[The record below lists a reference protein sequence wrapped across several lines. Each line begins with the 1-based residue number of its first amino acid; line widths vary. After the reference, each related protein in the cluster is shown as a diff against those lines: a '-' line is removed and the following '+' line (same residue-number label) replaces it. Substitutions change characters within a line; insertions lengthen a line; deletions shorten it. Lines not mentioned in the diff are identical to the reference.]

1 MEGSLKVSKSRPW
14 LICVLCCLI
23 FLFSNGAV
31 SSSFSTTL
39 MYIRDEFALSEA
51 QASMVTSMRSLTAS
65 FCLAILLFG
74 YNKLSVKAVI
84 IVALG
89 AAVAGFLVFAYAASY
104 TMLLVGSLLLGICYG
119 FAGVGVITP
128 IVRSWFVK
136 HRALALGLVTAS
148 TGFANVIFP
157 QIIRLLV
164 NGASLRVNFIVT
176 AIMFAVIAVVAII
189 FLKDDP
195 IKAGYYPLGGETLTE
210 TASDGGAKKEYVE
223 SSEYAPD
230 WRCHALMFVF
240 IFCVSGFNY
249 SAWSNFTLLFTG
261 AGWARDT
268 VTYFM
273 SICGFLLMVTKSGY
287 GAISDKFSVRKSG
300 WVFFLACFIAM
311 VMCGLFSGVQNLAV
325 MGVIFVIYCI
335 GGIFSGEA
343 DVAAAHVPDVAV
355 IEHADGDALGGVDG
369 GAAADGHHVVHA
381 LAASQLYALADE
393 AYPGIGHYAAQLYVL
408 KSRVLQ
414 AFADGI
420 QHARAVQ
427 VFAGA
432 VVHHNL
438 GGSVSLYQR
447 AQLFGS
453 AVAEHNLCVP
463 PELKI
468 MYHVRY
474 LHCAYSA
481 SRAPAGR
488 PFDIKITHLR
498 ASI

>member
-74 YNKLSVKAVI
+74 YSKLSVKAVI

-104 TMLLVGSLLLGICYG
+104 PMLLVGSLLLGICYG

-128 IVRSWFVK
+128 VVRSWFVK

-176 AIMFAVIAVVAII
+176 AIMFAAIAVVAII

-210 TASDGGAKKEYVE
+210 TASDGGAQKEYVE

-335 GGIFSGEA
+335 GGIFSGVSLGIYAMEFSNAKNTKYLSAVYVLVFNICNLVTGNIVGAIAEA
-343 DVAAAHVPDVAV
+343 YGDYRPAYLVLAGFVVVGFICVNLAYKISMNNRKKLDAAAK
-355 IEHADGDALGGVDG
+355 E
-369 GAAADGHHVVHA
+369 AAR
-381 LAASQLYALADE
+381 Q
-393 AYPGIGHYAAQLYVL
+393 
-408 KSRVLQ
+408 
-414 AFADGI
+414 
-420 QHARAVQ
+420 
-427 VFAGA
+427 
-432 VVHHNL
+432 
-438 GGSVSLYQR
+438 
-447 AQLFGS
+447 
-453 AVAEHNLCVP
+453 
-463 PELKI
+463 
-468 MYHVRY
+468 
-474 LHCAYSA
+474 
-481 SRAPAGR
+481 
-488 PFDIKITHLR
+488 
-498 ASI
+498 